1 MYCYEYSKKQ
11 HAHLYFFDKFEKL
24 LINNSQITAEIF
36 PLQQAYKLKIRL
48 KHRFPLIGII

>member
-11 HAHLYFFDKFEKL
+11 HAHLYFLDKFEKL